1 MKNMHVKILALVLI
15 TLGAGLIVYK
25 SSILGLP
32 LKSKED
38 TEVWTVQ
45 ARLLVD
51 GGDKGAKVELA
62 IPDSPPNFI
71 VLDEDFISSGWGL
84 AVNEGKQRLADWAI
98 RRTGKSSVLYY
109 RVTLADDSRNPE
121 LWDKDVPV
129 FPEKPVYPEP
139 YGAAIRSILKDV
151 RDESADIASYT
162 RELLQQLNSALPN
175 ENIELLRSDI
185 NSDQQWVNRIQNV
198 LQGAR
203 IPSRVLY
210 GLKLSEAKNHA
221 QLTPWLQVH
230 NGDKWLSFDPK
241 TGTPGLPAQFLIWK
255 IGENPILRVNGVEK
269 PSIQFSVTKSN
280 REMIS
285 VANKRAE
292 NLGSTVMNYSLFN
305 LPVQT
310 QNVYRVLLTV
320 PIGALLVVFLR
331 NLIGIKT
338 FGTFMPI
345 LIALAFRETELLWG
359 VILFSTIVAIGLLF
373 RFYLEKLRLLLV
385 PRLTAVVTI
394 VVLLLAVISVASAH
408 LGLERGLS
416 IALFPMVILAMT
428 IERMSLV
435 WEERGPS
442 EALMQGVGSLAVACI
457 GYLVM
462 TNDLVTH
469 VLFVFPETLLLVLAI
484 SLLMGRY
491 TGYRLTELIRFQA
504 AIKHTGGDN

>member
-1 MKNMHVKILALVLI
+1 MKNLHVKLLALVLTVI
-15 TLGAGLIVYK
+15 GVGLIAYK
-25 SSILGLP
+25 SSVLGLP
-32 LKSKED
+32 LKPKAD
-38 TEVWTVQ
+38 AEVWTVQ
-45 ARLLVD
+45 ARLLVN
-51 GGDKGAKVELA
+51 GGNAGAKVELV
-62 IPDSPPNFI
+62 IPDSPPNYI
-71 VLDEDFISSGWGL
+71 VLDEDFISTGWGL
-84 AVNEGKQRLADWAI
+84 AVNEGKQRVADWAI
-98 RRTGKSSVLYY
+98 RRAGKSGVLYY
-109 RVTLADDSRNPE
+109 RVTLAEDPNTNT
-121 LWDKDVPV
+121 LWDKNVPV
-129 FPEKPVYPEP
+129 FPEVPVYEEP
-139 YGAAIRSILKDV
+139 YGTAIRTILKGV

-162 RELLQQLNSALPN
+162 RELLQRLNSEVPN

-185 NSDQQWVNRIQNV
+185 KTDQQWVQRIQSV
-198 LQGAR
+198 LDGAR
-203 IPSRVLY
+203 IPNRILF
-210 GLKLSEAKNHA
+210 GLHLGEAKNHA

-230 NGDKWLSFDPK
+230 TGDQWLSFDPK
-241 TGTPGLPAQFLIWK
+241 SGKPGLPSQFLIWK
-255 IGENPILRVNGVEK
+255 IGNEPTLRVKGVEK
-269 PSIQFSVTKSN
+269 PAIQFSVTKSY
-280 REMIS
+280 REMVS
-285 VANKRAE
+285 VASVRAE
-292 NLGSTVMNYSLFN
+292 KLGSTLMNLSLFN

-331 NLIGIKT
+331 NLVGVKT

-345 LIALAFRETELLWG
+345 LIALAFRETELIWG

-442 EALMQGVGSLAVACI
+442 EALMQGIGSLIVACI

-462 TNDLVTH
+462 TNVLITH
-469 VLFVFPETLLLVLAI
+469 VVFVFPEILLLVLAI

-491 TGYRLTELIRFQA
+491 TGYRLTELYRFKA
-504 AIKHTGGDN
+504 AIKKDGTDS

>member
-1 MKNMHVKILALVLI
+1 MKNLHVKLLALVLTVI
-15 TLGAGLIVYK
+15 GVGLIAYK
-25 SSILGLP
+25 ASVLGLP
-32 LKSKED
+32 LKPTAD
-38 TEVWTVQ
+38 AEVWTVQ
-45 ARLLVD
+45 ARLLVS

-62 IPDSPPNFI
+62 IPDNPPNFI
-71 VLDEDFISSGWGL
+71 ILDEDFISTGWGL
-84 AVNEGKQRLADWAI
+84 AVNEGKQRVADWAI
-98 RRTGKSSVLYY
+98 RRAGKSSVLYY
-109 RVTLADDSRNPE
+109 RVTLADDPGNNI
-121 LWDKDVPV
+121 LWDKNVPA
-129 FPEKPVYPEP
+129 FPEVPVYPEP
-139 YGAAIRSILKDV
+139 YGAAIRSILNDV
-151 RDESADIASYT
+151 RDESADISSYT
-162 RELLQQLNSALPN
+162 RELLQQLNSAVPN

-185 NSDQQWVNRIQNV
+185 DSDQQWVLRIQNV
-198 LQGAR
+198 LDGAR
-203 IPSRVLY
+203 IPSRILF
-210 GLKLSEAKNHA
+210 GLKLGEAKNHA

-230 NGDKWLSFDPK
+230 NGDEWLSFDPK
-241 TGTPGLPAQFLIWK
+241 SGTPGLPAQFLLWK
-255 IGENPILRVNGVEK
+255 IGDNPTVRVNGVEK
-269 PSIQFSVTKSN
+269 PSIQYSVTKSY
-280 REMIS
+280 REMIG
-285 VANKRAE
+285 VASKRAA
-292 NLGSTVMNYSLFN
+292 NIGSKLMEYSLFN

-345 LIALAFRETELLWG
+345 LIALAFRETELIWG

-435 WEERGPS
+435 WEERGAS
-442 EALMQGVGSLAVACI
+442 EAMMQGAGSLVVACI

-462 TNDLVTH
+462 TNGLVSH
-469 VLFVFPETLLLVLAI
+469 FLFVFPETLLLVLAV

-491 TGYRLTELIRFQA
+491 TGYRLTELFRFKA
-504 AIKHTGGDN
+504 AIKDGGAGS